1 VALACRICSSRDGQD
16 ANFPALAVAQI
27 DMVCPD
33 NAKLCRT
40 DRPDFVPPPDA
51 WLHEPFA
58 GNAAVANHSKNRITW
73 RNLVFSDED
82 FARQYF
88 QVIYGKQFINPN
100 DYGTFD
106 D

>member
-1 VALACRICSSRDGQD
+1 MDRTPIFLRLRWRKLTWFVRTTPNFAEPTGRILFHHRTHGCMSHSRG
-16 ANFPALAVAQI
+16 
-27 DMVCPD
+27 
-33 NAKLCRT
+33 T
-40 DRPDFVPPPDA
+40 RPSP
-51 WLHEPFA
+51 
-58 GNAAVANHSKNRITW
+58 NHSKNRITW